1 MDRGSGPPTAK
12 WASQPPTPKWGS
24 QPPTPKGCSQPPAKA
39 ATETAPAT
47 APQAGAPRPMGAAWP
62 MGAMP
67 LPPPPFPPAPTQ
79 VGPMDTG
86 HHSAM
91 QLVTPQQM
99 AAAHSQGFQTGGM
112 QAGAYMLQ
120 TAIRELHN
128 VLLPHAVQRASSSRG
143 RRHER
148 SRTPPSRRLRQHM
161 MPPHSAAHGSASRY
175 SPPRSPIT
183 PPELLPSA
191 SPHRA
196 ATAEHAEHTDSAAPA
211 EEPQAR

>member
-12 WASQPPTPKWGS
+12 WASQPPTGTPWSS
-24 QPPTPKGCSQPPAKA
+24 QPPTPKGGSQPPAKA
-39 ATETAPAT
+39 APETAPTT

-62 MGAMP
+62 MP
-67 LPPPPFPPAPTQ
+67 LPPPPFPPVAPP

-86 HHSAM
+86 HRSAM

-148 SRTPPSRRLRQHM
+148 SRTPPSRRLMQHM